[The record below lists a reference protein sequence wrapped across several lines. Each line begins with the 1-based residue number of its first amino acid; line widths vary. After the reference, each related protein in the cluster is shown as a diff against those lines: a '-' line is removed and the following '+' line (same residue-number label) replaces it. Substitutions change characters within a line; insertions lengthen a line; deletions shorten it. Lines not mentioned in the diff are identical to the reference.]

1 MTERSDMDLP
11 DGGKSYKLVVEGAES
26 TVVAEYEPDHGRE
39 TAYQSEADLEEELLR
54 ILESQGYERL
64 SAHTES
70 ELIANLR
77 TQLEKLN
84 DVRFTDN
91 EWSHFFHE
99 VIASSTAGIEDK
111 TRLIQ
116 EDNIQILNRDDGT
129 TKNIRLIDKVH
140 VHSNRLQVLHQFE
153 EEGGSHPT
161 RYDVTILVNGLPL
174 VQIELKRRGVA
185 IKEAFNQINRYQR
198 DSFWAGSGLYEYA
211 QIFIISNGTH
221 TKYYSNTT
229 RFKHIHEMEGRSAT
243 GR

>member
-11 DGGKSYKLVVEGAES
+11 DGGKSYKLVAEGAES
-26 TVVAEYEPDHGRE
+26 TVVAEYEPSHSRE

-111 TRLIQ
+111 TLLLPR
-116 EDNIQILNRDDGT
+116 DAGILSDFRSLRVV
-129 TKNIRLIDKVH
+129 K
-140 VHSNRLQVLHQFE
+140 
-153 EEGGSHPT
+153 
-161 RYDVTILVNGLPL
+161 
-174 VQIELKRRGVA
+174 GVA
-185 IKEAFNQINRYQR
+185 RVPEQRTKDKTGGRHGDSVIACAMMLDARKELGSAEPWEYVGIPM
-198 DSFWAGSGLYEYA
+198 AGFAL
-211 QIFIISNGTH
+211 NGW
-221 TKYYSNTT
+221 
-229 RFKHIHEMEGRSAT
+229 
-243 GR
+243 